1 MRLRFTSTEKDDVAG
16 VQPGSVHQLVLVLV
30 VVLLAALV
38 PGSALASSP
47 GGPNLTPGNTGTVVP
62 RVADGPGLK
71 VGNNSTFHGGA
82 ALSIG
87 FDSNVFSEQR
97 TVAVTKDGSTIYE
110 FRGPAKAAYSMP
122 SVWLS
127 LGNRG
132 MRGGLL
138 DTPTKRA
145 GRKVDYHINFLMGWR
160 IYMARNRAV
169 RQASKPNIGLNMRF
183 LFAPGRRFSFAI
195 EDDTY
200 FVGEPVSFQVLR
212 EWNFNRIDNSLA
224 LRFTLRPSGGRIS
237 LDVAYRNEVLYFLS
251 NRLADTSDRTVNGVE
266 TELKY
271 RVRDRSALAVRY
283 SFHYTTYFCCVET
296 GTGRNE
302 DSQAHRVLGGY
313 VGQLGKKVVLELMA
327 GYGAGLYKLDANG
340 PNHTNFIGYAA
351 LGVFPTASGKTQI
364 GLRLGRSFHDSL
376 FGNFMSDVGGSLAAG
391 HEFRWKMRFD
401 AGFGVY
407 ARRYAGLP
415 IPGQDIQTIAEYV
428 NAPGFV
434 RRDTL
439 VSANL
444 QLEQP
449 FGKYAVVGARYTVAA
464 DITDFQVRYVD
475 AFLNQFDEARFN
487 RHLVMLFA
495 AVRY

>member
-1 MRLRFTSTEKDDVAG
+1 M
-16 VQPGSVHQLVLVLV
+16 LV
-30 VVLLAALV
+30 VVLLAALM
-38 PGSALASSP
+38 PTSALASSP
-47 GGPNLTPGNTGTVVP
+47 GGPNLTPGNTGTAVP
-62 RVADGPGLK
+62 RVADGPGLN
-71 VGNNSTFHGGA
+71 VGKNSTFHGGA

-97 TVAVTKDGSTIYE
+97 TVAVTKDGQSIYE
-110 FRGPAKAAYSMP
+110 FRRPARAAYALP

-127 LGNRG
+127 LGNRSMRSG
-132 MRGGLL
+132 ML
-138 DTPTKRA
+138 DTPAKSS
-145 GRKVDYHINFLMGWR
+145 GRKVDYHINFVMGWR
-160 IYMARNRAV
+160 VYMARNRAV
-169 RQASKPNIGLNMRF
+169 RQASKPNVGLNMRF
-183 LFAPGRRFSFAI
+183 AFAPGRRFSFAI

-200 FVGEPVSFQVLR
+200 FVGEPMNFQALR
-212 EWNFNRIDNSLA
+212 QWNFNRIDNSLA

-237 LDVAYRNEVLYFLS
+237 LDVAYRNELLYFLS
-251 NRLADTSDRTVNGVE
+251 NELPDTSDRVVNGIE
-266 TELKY
+266 TETKY
-271 RVRDRSALAVRY
+271 RFRDRSAFAVRY

-302 DSQAHRVLGGY
+302 DSQAHRVLAGY
-313 VGQLGKKVVLELMA
+313 VGQLGKKVVLEVMA
-327 GYGAGLYKLDANG
+327 GYGAGLYKLDATG

-351 LGVFPTASGKTQI
+351 LGVFPTPKTQI
-364 GLRLGRSFHDSL
+364 GLRIGRSFHDSL
-376 FGNFMSDVGGSLAAG
+376 FGNFISDVGGSLAAG

-401 AGFGVY
+401 AGLGIY

-415 IPGQDIQTIAEYV
+415 IPGQDIQTIAEYL

-439 VSANL
+439 VSANF

-449 FGKYAVVGARYTVAA
+449 FGKYAVVGLRYTVSA

-475 AFLNQFDEARFN
+475 AFLNQFDEARFTRN
-487 RHLVMLFA
+487 LVMLFA